1 LNRHREFLARLQS
14 EGAQISVLIEVTP
27 VENGVLTLSTGTARK
42 LADLNIE
49 VEFQFVSE

>member
-1 LNRHREFLARLQS
+1 
-14 EGAQISVLIEVTP
+14 
-27 VENGVLTLSTGTARK
+27 VLTLSTGVSRK